1 MYSNLVRKDLKD
13 IHGTLSDFLR
23 KTEME
28 TAEKCD
34 VMIKYGDVKK

>member
-1 MYSNLVRKDLKD
+1 MIRTQIGKIDKD